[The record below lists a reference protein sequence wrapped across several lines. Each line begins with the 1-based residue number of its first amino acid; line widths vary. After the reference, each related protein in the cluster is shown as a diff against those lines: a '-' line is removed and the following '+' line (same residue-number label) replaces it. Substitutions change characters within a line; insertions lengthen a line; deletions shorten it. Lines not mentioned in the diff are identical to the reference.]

1 MKKFIVFLCSVL
13 LLCGC
18 SADKVKEITASIL
31 LPQEQIAPYLEYTP
45 TFFEE
50 TTRRYSIAEYRPN
63 PAGIGDPVIVKVYQT
78 NQLLSNED
86 IVNSFNESRDFRS
99 DAFSIDGLG
108 VEAYVAYPS
117 LHYYIDGYHVEI
129 TAGSGSDNDQKILLM
144 NLAKI
149 TIENLNKYKDV
160 IKPN

>member
-1 MKKFIVFLCSVL
+1 MKKIIVFLCSL
-13 LLCGC
+13 LLLAGC
-18 SADKVKEITASIL
+18 SEDKVKEITASIL
-31 LPQEQIAPYLEYTP
+31 LPQEQIAPYLVYTP
-45 TFFEE
+45 TFSEE
-50 TTRRYSIAEYRPN
+50 TTRHFSIAEYRPN

-78 NQLLSNED
+78 NGLLSTED
-86 IVNSFNESRDFRS
+86 IINSFNESRNFRS

-117 LHYYIDGYHVEI
+117 IHYYIDGYHVEI
-129 TAGSGSDNDQKILLM
+129 TAGSGSDNNQKILLM

-149 TIENLNKYKDV
+149 TLENLNKYKDV

>member
-1 MKKFIVFLCSVL
+1 M
-13 LLCGC
+13 
-18 SADKVKEITASIL
+18 
-31 LPQEQIAPYLEYTP
+31 
-45 TFFEE
+45 
-50 TTRRYSIAEYRPN
+50 
-63 PAGIGDPVIVKVYQT
+63 IVKVYQT

-117 LHYYIDGYHVEI
+117 LHYYIDGYYVEI

-144 NLAKI
+144 NIAKI
-149 TIENLNKYKDV
+149 TLENLNKYKDE